1 MIMFAADSSI
11 YVRFGKLAIMTVV
24 AILAFVM
31 FRRTPDRTP
40 GLPSSLRGVW
50 RQILTLL
57 IASLAGLIVA
67 LSILLTS
74 DNLSP
79 EWVLA
84 LIIIAAVCGYG
95 FLIAVRILRWY
106 GSK

>member
-1 MIMFAADSSI
+1 
-11 YVRFGKLAIMTVV
+11 
-24 AILAFVM
+24 
-31 FRRTPDRTP
+31 
-40 GLPSSLRGVW
+40 
-50 RQILTLL
+50 LTLL